1 MIKFKHNKKRNSAFL
16 YEALIQELAK
26 AVISKNKKLQT
37 QITKIIKES
46 FTKDSMVYRELKL
59 YRAITHTKEVGII
72 TAEKIINEV
81 KARHKDIDKKQLL
94 SEQNILVRKINKFL
108 AASVFSNFVPN
119 YKNLASI
126 SQIFNKNLPIKS
138 KVLLE
143 NEIVGKMSINN
154 PTEKKMIP
162 VDNLVYKSFVQTFNN
177 EYSHKL
183 LNEQKTLLNKFIT
196 SFQNNGLELKIYLN
210 EEVGRL
216 KKEIKKSLK
225 QEEFLSDTQMSENAK
240 RVLSLL
246 ESYKDQKPDQPMV
259 EEVIKIQGLVQEL
272 KSDDD

>member
-46 FTKDSMVYRELKL
+46 FTRDSMVYRELKL
-59 YRAITHTKEVGII
+59 YKAITHTKEVGII

-210 EEVGRL
+210 EEIGRL

-225 QEEFLSDTQMSENAK
+225 QEEISSDTQMSENAK